1 MANKLSIFIQD
12 PERGKKPTAAPCD
25 GAENFRAELDQ
36 RRLTRDESGDS
47 VLRGT
52 TRLTSHA
59 LADIA
64 HIGGKDRFLVHLIR
78 SNGQLDFQSGTV
90 RAQSRHFDTPAQ

>member
-59 LADIA
+59 LADIS
-64 HIGGKDRFLVHLIR
+64 HIGGKDRFLVRLVGGNSR
-78 SNGQLDFQSGTV
+78 LRLDSGTV
-90 RAQSRHFDTPAQ
+90 RAHSGRCGTAAW